1 MAEMKLPMF
10 FEGIRINMEV
20 IANSEI
26 RIFHISSWGGQF
38 EGYFIKA
45 VSLSIYEND
54 LEFTF

>member
-1 MAEMKLPMF
+1 MKLPMF